1 MTHSVN
7 KQSRIF
13 VILLALVVIV
23 SLGCANLPKA
33 FADPMVPDYDY
44 TGFVNDSAT
53 NDKYYAV
60 DGQIVK
66 SKEIQ
71 DTGDWYWFKADGKMA
86 RDEEVYLNSSGGKW
100 VYYDSFGRM
109 VKGVRWINSSGGKWV
124 YYSMDTGAMAHG
136 EAYLNYDS
144 EHTGWYYFDQ
154 NTGAMAHGV
163 KWLNTDGGKWVYY
176 DHATGIMAH
185 GEAYINYDS
194 EHTGWYYFDQ
204 NSGKMAHGDVYL
216 PSNGGKWVRYNEKTG
231 KMVYGLDFY
240 HGAWYYFDKG
250 TGKMAHGRTWVPE
263 WNKWV
268 TFNQTTGRYIEPAKQ
283 PARKP
288 APKPARKPAPKPA
301 KPVPPRA
308 GYQGYK
314 HHGSFCS
321 PRGATATDDR
331 NGNFLHCKIARGGR
345 LRWAK

>member
-7 KQSRIF
+7 KKSRIF
-13 VILLALVVIV
+13 VILLTLVVIV

-44 TGFVNDSAT
+44 TGFVYDSAT

-163 KWLNTDGGKWVYY
+163 RWLNTDGGKWVYY

-204 NSGKMAHGDVYL
+204 NS
-216 PSNGGKWVRYNEKTG
+216 
-231 KMVYGLDFY
+231 
-240 HGAWYYFDKG
+240 
-250 TGKMAHGRTWVPE
+250 GKMAHGRTWVPE

-321 PRGATATDDR
+321 PRGATATDDQ
-331 NGNFLHCKIARGGR
+331 NGNFLHCKIARDGR